1 MLFFNFSKK
10 YFWDQEEN
18 SKMIGYVLQ
27 EKTTHI
33 YIFSMHYLH
42 YYCVSIKPW
51 KKAQDG
57 KPSKSTTLKKNV
69 HNKSQHL

>member
-18 SKMIGYVLQ
+18 SKMIGYELQ
-27 EKTTHI
+27 EKTIHI

-42 YYCVSIKPW
+42 YYHVKPR

-57 KPSKSTTLKKNV
+57 KPSKSTTLKENV